1 MIMQLDENGQRWARN
16 GLLFG
21 ILASVVGNIANAY
34 LTETPV
40 SLGLRVPLAVI
51 WPIGMF
57 LAIEVLV
64 RNRHVRGAL
73 ARVGQGALLTV
84 SIPTAVTS
92 FVNLHG
98 LMVKANEPGIA
109 QLSGPLAIDGLML
122 GCTVMLLAARAHII
136 APEITIAPDVTESV
150 EALIEESIPISPSPV
165 RTRRPRAQWDA
176 AKVVD
181 MIADGETTQ
190 AIHDATD
197 ASSASIDRMRRV
209 YRTLTIDPRATID
222 SVDYKVSPERVAL
235 IRGKVG
241 M

>member
-1 MIMQLDENGQRWARN
+1 MQLDENGQRWARN

-21 ILASVVGNIANAY
+21 ILASVVGNIANAC

-40 SLGLRVPLAVI
+40 SLWLRVPLAVI

-64 RNRHVRGAL
+64 RNRHVRGVL
-73 ARVGQGALLTV
+73 ARIGQGALLTV
-84 SIPTAVTS
+84 SVPTAVTS

-122 GCTVMLLAARAHII
+122 GCTVMLLAARAHVII
-136 APEITIAPDVTESV
+136 PEVAISPDATTAVETVTE
-150 EALIEESIPISPSPV
+150 EMPIPISPAPV
-165 RTRRPRAQWDA
+165 RTRRPRASWDA

-190 AIHDATD
+190 SIYDATG

-209 YRTLTIDPRATID
+209 YRTLSTDPRAAID
-222 SVDYKVSPERVAL
+222 SVDLKVSPERIAL
-235 IRGKVG
+235 IRAKVAR
-241 M
+241 